1 MTARAPRPHTGG
13 PERTLSREVLTS
25 KREQLL
31 KLPKSPARTLG
42 LNKVRKQLSTLSTR
56 SERRGA

>member
-13 PERTLSREVLTS
+13 PERTLSRDRLID

-42 LNKVRKQLSTLSTR
+42 LNKVRQQLSTLANR

>member
-13 PERTLSREVLTS
+13 PERRLSRERLID

-42 LNKVRKQLSTLSTR
+42 LNKVRQQLSTLTNR

>member
-13 PERTLSREVLTS
+13 PERTLAREALTS

-42 LNKVRKQLSTLSTR
+42 LNKVRKQLSTLANR

>member
-13 PERTLSREVLTS
+13 PERTLSREQLID

-42 LNKVRKQLSTLSTR
+42 LNKVHQQLSTLANR